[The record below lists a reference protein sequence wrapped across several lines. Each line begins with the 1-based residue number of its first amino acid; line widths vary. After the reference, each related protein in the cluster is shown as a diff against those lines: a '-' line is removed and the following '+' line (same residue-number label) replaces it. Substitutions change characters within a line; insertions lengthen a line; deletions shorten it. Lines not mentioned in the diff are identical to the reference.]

1 MNKTIENLSSAI
13 REIAAQEAEKHTDV
27 VIGEIAEKNSDGTY
41 DVFIVPDFVTPV
53 TNIPN
58 SSIYDFN
65 IGEGCYVR
73 KYNNQLQSSAIVDKI
88 GPSEPRFGKGGEG
101 LSSVSGSIDVGKT
114 SELQNDGSDG
124 VHPFI
129 DTSALLQ
136 TNPAYEPSTA
146 EDKIF
151 SAKAV
156 SAGFTFLIEQVSE
169 FAGETVQVGINQNF
183 SDSQKE
189 KGRTNIGAASQ
200 ESVDELSNTVNNCV
214 QVTSQTFTEEQ
225 KTQARTNIGA
235 ASQTEMSTAA
245 DNINTLNTTVD
256 ALEQVALTANQK
268 ALVVNEYNKQLNLF
282 KNKKLPTTY
291 AGVTLTPIG
300 LSSYKI
306 TGTNTASTNW
316 GFNDLADVSSLDPNK
331 TYTLKL
337 TVVSGTGECGIQG
350 STTAKQVT
358 KIGASLSNIYIT
370 IPGSQAFSDY
380 VVTMM
385 LVEGST
391 AADYIP
397 YYGDIIHQAEIDNSV
412 VKYSSGQS
420 LTEGQKAQAR
430 TNIGAITTTDLSKWL
445 EINLD
450 DITDLNTLADKEKG
464 SVIVAYYGSLQT
476 ENKPSGWG
484 NIISFRSNS
493 GAFFQLASEVTST
506 NASDRWWVRQASDFN
521 KYGTWRQVDTIAQK
535 ADNYIVYTS
544 GLKIQW
550 GRYSGYAEGASGQ
563 EYRTIDIPFS
573 LAFSNT
579 NYTVVITNHNDKNN
593 SYKPYSTS
601 VSSRTN
607 GGMTVGQ
614 YKLSAASW
622 WTGFDYIAIGW

>member
-13 REIAAQEAEKHTDV
+13 REIAAQEAEKHTDI

-88 GPSEPRFGKGGEG
+88 GFSQPRFGKGGEG

-136 TNPAYEPSTA
+136 TNPVYPSTA

-156 SAGFTFLIEQVSE
+156 SAGFTFLIEQVSD
-169 FAGETVQVGINQNF
+169 FAGTTVQVGINQDF
-183 SDSQKE
+183 TDSQKE
-189 KGRTNIGAASQ
+189 IARTNIGAASQ

-214 QVTSQTFTEEQ
+214 QVTSQTFTEDQ

-316 GFNDLADVSSLDPNK
+316 GFNGLADVSDLDPNK

-358 KIGASLSNIYIT
+358 KTGASLSNIQIM

-412 VKYSSGQS
+412 VKYSSSQS
-420 LTEGQKAQAR
+420 LTDEQKTQAR
-430 TNIGAITTTDLSKWL
+430 KNIGAITTTDLSKWL

-450 DITDLNTLADKEKG
+450 DIADLNTLADKEIG

-493 GAFFQLASEVTST
+493 GAFFQLASEVTSS
-506 NASDRWWVRQASDFN
+506 NVSDRWWVRQANNFG
-521 KYGTWRQVDTIAQK
+521 KYGTWRELAVGTLEKGDNFSYSLTNGLRLQVITD
-535 ADNYIVYTS
+535 TS
-544 GLKIQW
+544 GI
-550 GRYSGYAEGASGQ
+550 AVAAGQ
-563 EYRTIDIPFS
+563 
-573 LAFSNT
+573 
-579 NYTVVITNHNDKNN
+579 VVN
-593 SYKPYSTS
+593 KPYTFPIAYSTIGRVVGITANQS
-601 VSSRTN
+601 GITTSITRDNSTASTEIYFRN
-607 GGMTVGQ
+607 NMTSDITINRVNI
-614 YKLSAASW
+614 LV
-622 WTGFDYIAIGW
+622 IGY

>member
-1 MNKTIENLSSAI
+1 MNKTIENLSSVI
-13 REIAAQEAEKHTDV
+13 REIAAQEAEKHTDI

-88 GPSEPRFGKGGEG
+88 GFSQPRFGTGGEG
-101 LSSVSGSIDVGKT
+101 SSSVSGSLVVGKT

-156 SAGFTFLIEQVSE
+156 SAGFTFLIEQVGE
-169 FAGETVQVGINQNF
+169 FANMVVRVNGKQDFT
-183 SDSQKE
+183 DSQKATA
-189 KGRTNIGAASQ
+189 RTNIGAASQ

-282 KNKKLPTTY
+282 KNKKLLTTY

-306 TGTNTASTNW
+306 TGTNTESAPW
-316 GFNDLADVSSLDPNK
+316 GFNDLADVSDLDPNK

-350 STTAKQVT
+350 STTVKQVSA
-358 KIGASLSNIYIT
+358 IGASLSNIQII

-412 VKYSSGQS
+412 VKYSSSQS
-420 LTEGQKAQAR
+420 LTDEQKAQAR
-430 TNIGAITTTDLSKWL
+430 TNIGALSSADLSVWSQRTSS
-445 EINLD
+445 EE
-450 DITDLNTLADKEKG
+450 DLNVLAN
-464 SVIVAYYGSLQT
+464 VANGNAYISRYAPSTANTPEANNYG
-476 ENKPSGWG
+476 NV
-484 NIISFRSNS
+484 ISFRNS
-493 GAFFQLASEVTST
+493 GAGLTQLAMGTQGTQFGKIYFRASETS
-506 NASDRWWVRQASDFN
+506 ADF
-521 KYGTWRQVDTIAQK
+521 GTWKEVDTIAQK
-535 ADNYIVYTS
+535 GENYIVYTS

-550 GRYSGYAEGASGQ
+550 GTRNFPTEVPPGAAISQ
-563 EYRTIDIPFS
+563 TIELSI
-573 LAFSNT
+573 AMTTT
-579 NYTVVITNHNDKNN
+579 NYIALGTADTNINYLTAVKKASTFVMNGINVGTTTASTGNVYNWIVIG
-593 SYKPYSTS
+593 Y
-601 VSSRTN
+601 
-607 GGMTVGQ
+607 
-614 YKLSAASW
+614 
-622 WTGFDYIAIGW
+622 

>member
-13 REIAAQEAEKHTDV
+13 REIAAQEAEKHTDI

-136 TNPAYEPSTA
+136 SNPMFYPSTS

-156 SAGFTFLIEQVSE
+156 SAGFTFLTEQVAE
-169 FAGETVQVGINQNF
+169 FADMVVRVNQNQDF
-183 SDSQKE
+183 TDSQKE
-189 KGRTNIGAASQ
+189 TARTNIGAASQ
-200 ESVDELSNTVNNCV
+200 GDIEGINNNIANCV
-214 QVTSQTFTEEQ
+214 QVNAQTFTEDQ

-291 AGVTLTPIG
+291 EGVTITPIG

-316 GFNDLADVSSLDPNK
+316 GFNYLADVSDLDPNK

-337 TVVSGTGECGIQG
+337 TAVSGTGECGIQG
-350 STTAKQVT
+350 LTTGKQVT
-358 KIGASLSNIYIT
+358 KTGASLSNIHIT

-412 VKYSSGQS
+412 VKYSSSQS
-420 LTEGQKAQAR
+420 LTDEQKAQAR

-464 SVIVAYYGSLQT
+464 SVIVAYYGSVQT

-484 NIISFRSNS
+484 NIISFRSNN

-535 ADNYIVYTS
+535 GNNYIVYTS

-550 GRYSGYAEGASGQ
+550 GNYYGYSEGASGQ
-563 EYRTIDIPFS
+563 EYRTIDIRFS
-573 LAFSNT
+573 LAFSDT
-579 NYTVVITNHNDKNN
+579 NYIVVVTNHNDKNN
-593 SYKPYSTS
+593 SYKPYSAS
-601 VSSRTN
+601 PFSRTEE
-607 GGMTVGQ
+607 GMTVGQ
-614 YKLSAASW
+614 YKLSTSSW

>member
-13 REIAAQEAEKHTDV
+13 REIAAQEAEKHTDI

-65 IGEGCYVR
+65 IGEGCYIR

-101 LSSVSGSIDVGKT
+101 LSSVSGNIDVGKT

-136 TNPAYEPSTA
+136 TNPVYEPSTA

-156 SAGFTFLIEQVSE
+156 SAGFTFLIEQVSD
-169 FAGETVQVGINQNF
+169 FAGTTVQVGINQDF
-183 SDSQKE
+183 TDSQKE
-189 KGRTNIGAASQ
+189 TARTNIGAASQ
-200 ESVDELSNTVNNCV
+200 GDIEGINNNIANCV
-214 QVTSQTFTEEQ
+214 QVNAQTFTEEQ

-235 ASQTEMSTAA
+235 ASQTERSTAA

-291 AGVTLTPIG
+291 AGVTITPIG

-306 TGTNTASTNW
+306 TGTNTASANW
-316 GFNDLADVSSLDPNK
+316 GFNNLADVSDLDPNK

-358 KIGASLSNIYIT
+358 KTGASLSNIQII

-412 VKYSSGQS
+412 VKYSSSQS
-420 LTEGQKAQAR
+420 LTDEQKTQAR
-430 TNIGAITTTDLSKWL
+430 KNIGALSSADLSVWSQRMAV
-445 EINLD
+445 EE
-450 DITDLNTLADKEKG
+450 DLNVLANVANGKAYISRFSPNTANTPVANTYG
-464 SVIVAYYGSLQT
+464 NVISL
-476 ENKPSGWG
+476 
-484 NIISFRSNS
+484 RNS
-493 GAFFQLASEVTST
+493 GGELTQLAMEVQSDKVYYR
-506 NASDRWWVRQASDFN
+506 ASATAAGF
-521 KYGTWRQVDTIAQK
+521 GTWKQVDTIAQK
-535 ADNYIVYTS
+535 GGNYIAYTS

-550 GRYSGYAEGASGQ
+550 GEANIPSQIETGTVITPTIKLPIAMTTGTYKIMGICTNSNANFGYDNRQASSFTLGIRNLGSSAITTSSVYSW
-563 EYRTIDIPFS
+563 
-573 LAFSNT
+573 
-579 NYTVVITNHNDKNN
+579 VVIG
-593 SYKPYSTS
+593 Y
-601 VSSRTN
+601 
-607 GGMTVGQ
+607 
-614 YKLSAASW
+614 
-622 WTGFDYIAIGW
+622 

>member
-13 REIAAQEAEKHTDV
+13 REIAAQEAEKHTDI

-65 IGEGCYVR
+65 IGEGCYIR

-101 LSSVSGSIDVGKT
+101 LSSVSGNIDVGKT

-136 TNPAYEPSTA
+136 TNPVYEPSTA

-156 SAGFTFLIEQVSE
+156 SAGFTFLIEQVSD
-169 FAGETVQVGINQNF
+169 FAGTTVQVGINQDF
-183 SDSQKE
+183 TDSQKE
-189 KGRTNIGAASQ
+189 TARTNIGAASQ
-200 ESVDELSNTVNNCV
+200 GDIEGINTNIANCV
-214 QVTSQTFTEEQ
+214 QVNAQTFTEEQ

-291 AGVTLTPIG
+291 KGVTITPIG

-316 GFNDLADVSSLDPNK
+316 GFNDLADVSDLDPNK

-358 KIGASLSNIYIT
+358 KTGASLSNIYIT
-370 IPGSQAFSDY
+370 IPGSQVFSDY

-412 VKYSSGQS
+412 VKYSSAQS
-420 LTEGQKAQAR
+420 LTIPQKAQAR

-445 EINLD
+445 ETDIS
-450 DITDLNTLADKEKG
+450 DITDLNVLADKEKG
-464 SVIVAYYGSLQT
+464 SVIVAYYGSGQT

-484 NIISFRSNS
+484 NIISFRANNGSL
-493 GAFFQLASEVTST
+493 FQLVAGITLNNV
-506 NASDRWWVRQASDFN
+506 SDRWWVRQAARFN
-521 KYGTWRQVDTIAQK
+521 EYGVWREVAVGNLEKGDNFSYSLTNGFRLQVITD
-535 ADNYIVYTS
+535 TS
-544 GLKIQW
+544 GV
-550 GRYSGYAEGASGQ
+550 SVAAGQ
-563 EYRTIDIPFS
+563 
-573 LAFSNT
+573 LVN
-579 NYTVVITNHNDKNN
+579 
-593 SYKPYSTS
+593 KPYTFPIAYSTIGR
-601 VSSRTN
+601 VVGITTN
-607 GGMTVGQ
+607 QSGITTSMVRDNST
-614 YKLSAASW
+614 AS
-622 WTGFDYIAIGW
+622 TEIYFRNNTTSDITINRVNILVIGY